1 MEISKEQ
8 AQDSL
13 NQIENAA
20 VQTRRKIAASSA
32 GPILIIWGTIW
43 FVAYLGTY
51 LSYFFEWHVY
61 RLPIGNRI
69 SADFSI
75 ASLVWPVLIVIGVAA
90 SWFISTRKAPTR
102 NVHNKRFGFTWLIL
116 FVYSNVWLVLL
127 TPWHEYQISA
137 FAASLPMFAYI
148 IMGLWMDRFLLWLG
162 VVVTLLIIAGFFLFH
177 FHPLFWLWMAVLGG
191 GTLAG
196 TGFYI
201 QIRWR

>member
-1 MEISKEQ
+1 MEISKQQ

-13 NQIENAA
+13 NQIENVAM
-20 VQTRRKIAASSA
+20 QTIAASLA

-51 LSYFFEWHVY
+51 LGYLFKWQEYH
-61 RLPIGNRI
+61 LQIGNRI
-69 SADFSI
+69 SASFFI
-75 ASLVWPVLIVIGVAA
+75 AFLVWPILIVIGVAA

-102 NVHNKRFGFTWLIL
+102 NVHNKRFGLTWLIL

-127 TPWHEYQISA
+127 TPWNEYQISA
-137 FAASLPMFAYI
+137 FAAYLPMFAYI

>member
-1 MEISKEQ
+1 MEISKQQ

-13 NQIENAA
+13 NQIENVA

-51 LSYFFEWHVY
+51 LSYFFEWKEYH
-61 RLPIGNRI
+61 LQMGNRI
-69 SADFSI
+69 SASFVI

-90 SWFISTRKAPTR
+90 SWFIATRKAPTR
-102 NVHNKRFGFTWLIL
+102 NVHNKRLGLTWLIL

-127 TPWHEYQISA
+127 APWNEYQISA

>member
-1 MEISKEQ
+1 MEISKQQ

-13 NQIENAA
+13 HQIENVAM
-20 VQTRRKIAASSA
+20 QTRRKIAASSA

-51 LSYFFEWHVY
+51 LSSFFEWKEFH
-61 RLPIGNRI
+61 LQIGNRI
-69 SADFSI
+69 SASFFI

-90 SWFISTRKAPTR
+90 SGFISSRKARTR
-102 NVHNKRFGFTWLIL
+102 NVHSKRIGFTWLIL

-127 TPWHEYQISA
+127 APWNEYQISA

>member
-1 MEISKEQ
+1 MEISKQQ

-13 NQIENAA
+13 DQIKNVT

-32 GPILIIWGTIW
+32 GPILIIWGAIW

-51 LSYFFEWHVY
+51 LSYLVEWKGY
-61 RLPIGNRI
+61 QLKIGDHF
-69 SADFSI
+69 SASFGI
-75 ASLVWPVLIVIGVAA
+75 TSLIWSVLVVIGVAA
-90 SWFISTRKAPTR
+90 SWFIGTRKVPTR
-102 NVHNKRFGFTWLIL
+102 NVHNKRLFFTMLIL

-127 TPWHEYQISA
+127 APWNEYQISA

-148 IMGLWMDRFLLWLG
+148 IMGLWMDRLLLWLG

-191 GTLAG
+191 GTLGG
-196 TGFYI
+196 TGLYI
-201 QIRWR
+201 HIRWR

>member
-13 NQIENAA
+13 KQIENMA

-51 LSYFFEWHVY
+51 LSYFVEWKGY
-61 RLPIGNRI
+61 QLIIG
-69 SADFSI
+69 DHFT
-75 ASLVWPVLIVIGVAA
+75 ASFGITSLIWPVLIVIGIAA
-90 SWFISTRKAPTR
+90 SWYIATRKAPTR
-102 NVHNKRFGFTWLIL
+102 NVHNKRLGLTWLIL

-127 TPWHEYQISA
+127 TPWNEYQISA

-191 GTLAG
+191 GTLGG
-196 TGFYI
+196 TGLYI
-201 QIRWR
+201 HIRWR